1 MQREYVRL
9 LASHGRTDV
18 GYLGLYNEHKLAY
31 DDTHI
36 IAIFYL
42 NVTVA
47 SRIQAHE
54 TAARTRV
61 ALLNARKL
69 AQQLAERCQRRQRA
83 SVRFKRW
90 NETRSSVD
98 ATAQCTRADTI
109 PIVQFRTSIECENA
123 SAVLLRQANSLAQP
137 IGYGFVQLDAELHN
151 WKSDR
156 QHLNEQIV
164 RW

>member
-9 LASHGRTDV
+9 LASHGRTDA

-31 DDTHI
+31 NDAHI

-42 NVTVA
+42 NMTIA
-47 SRIQAHE
+47 SRIQSHE
-54 TAARTRV
+54 IASRTRV

-69 AQQLAERCQRRQRA
+69 AHQLAERRERA
-83 SVRFKRW
+83 SVRFERW
-90 NETRSSVD
+90 NGTRSSVY
-98 ATAQCTRADTI
+98 ANTQQYTRADTI

-123 SAVLLRQANSLAQP
+123 SAVLWRQTNSFAQP
-137 IGYGFVQLDAELHN
+137 IGYGFVQLDAELLN

-156 QHLNEQIV
+156 QYLKEQLI